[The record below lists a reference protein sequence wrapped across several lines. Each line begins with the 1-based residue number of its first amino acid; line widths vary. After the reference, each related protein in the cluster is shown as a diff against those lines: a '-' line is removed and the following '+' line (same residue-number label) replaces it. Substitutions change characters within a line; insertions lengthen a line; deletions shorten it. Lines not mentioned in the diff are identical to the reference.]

1 MHRFPNDLRFSRDTG
16 TRTRTGIRYTEWAS
30 CIRPASGIHN
40 LYSESIQHNNTDR
53 EFLTRIIIIPQLP
66 PRSNVGCIYGIYIYC
81 IDCLYIGTVYILTVV
96 LHERVIDEDGHCRM
110 PAPPPPW
117 MEQYRGCRCCCC
129 CDGPAGNDHHTTA
142 TTTTTTVGGD
152 GVK

>member
-1 MHRFPNDLRFSRDTG
+1 M
-16 TRTRTGIRYTEWAS
+16 
-30 CIRPASGIHN
+30 GIHN
-40 LYSESIQHNNTDR
+40 LYSESNEHNETDR
-53 EFLTRIIIIPQLP
+53 EFLTRIFIIQHLLP
-66 PRSNVGCIYGIYIYC
+66 LSNVGCISIFC
-81 IDCLYIGTVYILTVV
+81 ILSTVYIGTFSILTVV
-96 LHERVIDEDGHCRM
+96 LHERVIDEDGYCRM